1 MTKSKT
7 TSASL
12 LNGAFGKNAIETTGR
27 DYYNKGH
34 GFRYE

>member
-7 TSASL
+7 SSANL

-27 DYYNKGH
+27 DYY
-34 GFRYE
+34 FYTL

>member
-12 LNGAFGKNAIETTGR
+12 LNGAFGKNAIEATGR
-27 DYYNKGH
+27 DYYILN
-34 GFRYE
+34 FQF